1 MIMNKI
7 QKYNFSD
14 KDGEICVRFARKALR
29 KYTIEG
35 QRLDVGSVEEPLNKR
50 GGVLI
55 RLESEGLFGS
65 QLKGNAAIYDG
76 RRISDAIIDSII
88 YASSSRSLGSEIKKS
103 EIDNIKIQ
111 LSLIE
116 QVKLTKEPTKTI
128 TIGEDCFIIPKELG
142 IWLYPTKPLEYD
154 WTHEEYINRTYRSSQ
169 LNPEDWKN
177 ENVVIANVSS
187 FIEQN
192 PNGRPIVDDPK

>member
-1 MIMNKI
+1 MTQI
-7 QKYNFSD
+7 QQYNFSK
-14 KDGEICVRFARKALR
+14 KDGEICVRFARDALR

-76 RRISDAIIDSII
+76 RRLSDAIIDSII
-88 YASSSRSLGSEIKKS
+88 YASSSRSIGSEIKKS
-103 EIDNIKIQ
+103 EIDDIKIQ

-116 QVKLTKEPTKTI
+116 KVTLTKKPSENI

-142 IWLYPTKPLEYD
+142 IWLYPTKPVEYD
-154 WTHEEYINRTYRSSQ
+154 WTPEEYINRTYRSSQ
-169 LNPEDWKN
+169 LNEEDWSDK
-177 ENVVIANVSS
+177 NVVIAEVSS
-187 FIEQN
+187 FVEQN
-192 PNGRPIVDDPK
+192 PNGRPIIYNPK